1 MSKQINIRISDKQY
15 EALAEKADIVGMSL
29 TEYVR
34 YIVSMDLI
42 DFMQSKHRAEMN
54 ENML

>member
-54 ENML
+54 ENMF